1 MAAAIFER
9 LVDDLS
15 KEPFMA
21 EFKYLKSKSRS
32 HNISYPRQIAM
43 YILKNELSLSL
54 KQIGDLFGGKD
65 HSTVIHAIKTI
76 EEEKRD
82 DSNVEKIIE
91 DILKDIK
98 I

>member
-1 MAAAIFER
+1 
-9 LVDDLS
+9 
-15 KEPFMA
+15 
-21 EFKYLKSKSRS
+21 
-32 HNISYPRQIAM
+32 M